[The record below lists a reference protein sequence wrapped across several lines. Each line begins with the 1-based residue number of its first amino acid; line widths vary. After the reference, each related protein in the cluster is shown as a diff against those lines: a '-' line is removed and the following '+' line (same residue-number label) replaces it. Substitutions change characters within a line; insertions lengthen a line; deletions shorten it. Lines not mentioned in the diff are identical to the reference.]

1 MTDDD
6 KQARIQVA
14 RDSFS
19 GRGLTDTQFAEAW
32 ALSGIIHGEINRS
45 GSFHEK
51 LTDYAHAFARNERFD
66 AMRSE
71 AILRDIYKGRYGET
85 MNQTREALLTQE
97 EQLPQT
103 AQARILVHAESIAP
117 MIQEG
122 PTRPFYQAYDAA
134 AVSLSGE
141 IGIAQTSAKALM
153 KDAFQRKYGR
163 DLYEAGKEVEQA
175 YHKPVRD
182 AGNAPRKVEQLPS
195 RSRN

>member
-1 MTDDD
+1 MDDDD
-6 KQARIQVA
+6 KQARIQAA

-32 ALSGIIHGEINRS
+32 ALSGIIRGQINRS

-85 MNQTREALLTQE
+85 MNQTRETLLAAE
-97 EQLPQT
+97 KELPQT
-103 AQARILVHAESIAP
+103 AHSIAFAHADSISGL
-117 MIQEG
+117 IQAGE
-122 PTRPFYQAYDAA
+122 TMPFYQAYDRMAVRLAGELGITQSGAKVLMKESYAA
-134 AVSLSGE
+134 A
-141 IGIAQTSAKALM
+141 
-153 KDAFQRKYGR
+153 YGQ
-163 DLYEAGKEVEQA
+163 DLYKAGKEVEQA

-182 AGNAPRKVEQLPS
+182 AGNAPRKAEQLPS
-195 RSRN
+195 RNRS